1 MRWMRVELGKL
12 NRGVVANRKTL
23 SQLLLEER
31 PSSVT
36 KSGDEYL
43 FNEQIIEMLAEKL
56 PGEIHDNL
64 KFPIFFFNTIKVD
77 ESCYLNDKYALRAL
91 QILGELGE
99 SRSLHEGKVWVGKS
113 IAYSIMKKYPSAI
126 QIVVG

>member
-1 MRWMRVELGKL
+1 MLGGSGINNDSVFMRWMRVELGKL

-64 KFPIFFFNTIKVD
+64 KFPIFSSILLRWMKAATSMINTPCEHFRYWGSWEKVGVCMK
-77 ESCYLNDKYALRAL
+77 E
-91 QILGELGE
+91 
-99 SRSLHEGKVWVGKS
+99 RSGLVN
-113 IAYSIMKKYPSAI
+113 
-126 QIVVG
+126 Q